1 MIKKTLA
8 LSLIFFGAAASVSGA
23 PVYIEKGINIG
34 LNLSSLSGR
43 GLDLNWNIKAG
54 LTAGVTLTFPL
65 ADFFAIQPGI
75 FYSQKG
81 ARYQETF
88 EEGTVRTTM
97 VLNYLDIPVVAR
109 LSLPQAPEAGIRPY
123 IMGGASYSLKLTS
136 KIRTDLIDYYE
147 TPLEEGDV
155 EGLKKSGINLVLGAG
170 VDFLSPN
177 GRFLF
182 EVRYSRSLQT
192 ISTEGPDIRLNVF
205 SIIAGFSF

>member
-43 GLDLNWNIKAG
+43 GLDLDWKTKVG
-54 LTAGVTLTFPL
+54 FTAGGTLTFPL
-65 ADFFAIQPGI
+65 SDFFAIQPGI

-81 ARYQETF
+81 ARYQDVF
-88 EEGTVRTTM
+88 AEGTVRTSM
-97 VLNYLDIPVVAR
+97 FLNYFDIPVVAR
-109 LSLPQAPEAGIRPY
+109 LSLPLGMDSKIRPY
-123 IMGGASYSLKLTS
+123 LLGGASYSLKLSS
-136 KIRTDLIDYYE
+136 KIRTDLVDYYE

-155 EGLKKSGINLVLGAG
+155 EGIKKSGTNLVLGAG
-170 VDFLSPN
+170 VDLLSPS